1 MPELLS
7 TQEEADIHPL
17 LYAAKA
23 AAEGH
28 KAVSSSQMKKN
39 ICVDSAVLTCVRS
52 KLVTTRLRS
61 WSLIQM
67 IKLCQMTLKKIQNNL
82 DFSSEY
88 LACIN

>member
-1 MPELLS
+1 M
-7 TQEEADIHPL
+7 
-17 LYAAKA
+17 
-23 AAEGH
+23 
-28 KAVSSSQMKKN
+28 
-39 ICVDSAVLTCVRS
+39 DSAVLTCVKS
-52 KLVTTRLRS
+52 KLVTTRS